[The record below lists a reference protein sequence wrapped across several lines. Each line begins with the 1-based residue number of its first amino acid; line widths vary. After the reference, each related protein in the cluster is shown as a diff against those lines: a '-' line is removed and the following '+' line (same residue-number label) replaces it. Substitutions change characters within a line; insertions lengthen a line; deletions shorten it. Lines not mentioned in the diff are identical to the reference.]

1 MMRNCLLLLLLP
13 LTLHSRP
20 IQTRS
25 EPKSAFSFS
34 KTEYF
39 HRYSKG
45 TLHEFT
51 PKGQADL
58 QKWTDMFTINDYPT
72 VNTGEGLA
80 EIANRVLTTYKANE
94 GIILRTRSVPR
105 TTSKPA
111 EHLIVVL
118 FRRATFAE
126 VAFTRFVLM
135 KGKGASMVYSHRIY
149 GKMASTEMDSWIAKN
164 GGKTEAALMAVPSVP
179 KH

>member
-13 LTLHSRP
+13 LTLHSTP
-20 IQTRS
+20 LQTRP
-25 EPKSAFSFS
+25 EPKPAFSFA

-58 QKWTDMFTINDYPT
+58 QKWTDLFTINDYPM
-72 VNTGEGLA
+72 VKTGEGIA

-105 TTSKPA
+105 TTTKPA

-149 GKMASTEMDSWIAKN
+149 SKTESAEMDFWITKN
-164 GGKTEAALMAVPSVP
+164 CGKTEAALMAIPSVP

>member
-1 MMRNCLLLLLLP
+1 MLRSSLLLLLMP
-13 LTLHSRP
+13 LTLHSTP
-20 IQTRS
+20 LQTKS
-25 EPKSAFSFS
+25 EPKPAFSFA

-51 PKGQADL
+51 PKGQTDL
-58 QKWTDMFTINDYPT
+58 QKWTDMFTINDYPA
-72 VNTGEGLA
+72 VKTGEGLA
-80 EIANRVLTTYKANE
+80 DIANRVLTTYKANE
-94 GIILRTRSVPR
+94 GIILQTQSVPR
-105 TTSKPA
+105 TTTKPA

-118 FRRATFAE
+118 FRKATFAE

-135 KGKGASMVYSHRIY
+135 NGKGASMVYSHRIY
-149 GKMASTEMDSWIAKN
+149 SKKASAEMDSWITKN
-164 GGKTEAALMAVPSVP
+164 GGRTASAMMAIPSVP